1 MPRITVRRHGASA
14 SIPHV
19 GVHNGTLQSD
29 PTRTANRGWTP
40 AVARRNAQFLQR
52 VDFGMMEGIPYA
64 LTLTLPAKSMERVTP
79 DLLHRLI
86 DVMLKYLAR
95 RGMKHFHWVIEFTAK
110 HMPHVHMT
118 VWMSDTH
125 QRWNPKTHQHET
137 VDNDLVTV
145 TGIVVGKWLD
155 VTADCGI
162 HTSGQSQDVQ
172 LLDGNAAWLSYV
184 AKHTQRG
191 VWHYQRAL
199 ENMPSTWKENPG
211 AMWGHSRKIPLT
223 EDSVL
228 PADLH
233 AFHQFRRETRKWCC
247 SQASRIA
254 DPKRRATAIQ
264 QARRMNRCPI
274 RELSVVRPIS
284 IWIPRTVSAAIIR
297 GLRSRGY
304 MIGRDVYE
312 WVISEMDRLRAT
324 GDDPDRMR
332 ALQRTF
338 AEMMRGV
345 NIMAIVIPEIPLK
358 DKLTLTVPEASALSG
373 IPYKIVNAAVKN
385 GNLAACYAGSS
396 TVRIRRSD
404 LDDWVAAL
412 PSDWC

>member
-1 MPRITVRRHGASA
+1 
-14 SIPHV
+14 
-19 GVHNGTLQSD
+19 
-29 PTRTANRGWTP
+29 
-40 AVARRNAQFLQR
+40 
-52 VDFGMMEGIPYA
+52 MMEGIPYA

-254 DPKRRATAIQ
+254 DPKRRAKAIQ